1 MFEGRVYA
9 YRHSAGS
16 SLGTHWARR
25 AITGYTQQVSAGVDL
40 AWDAFNVLNH
50 VNFEKYNGVLISP
63 TFGQPHTAFPARQLQ
78 VSVRYHF

>member
-1 MFEGRVYA
+1 
-9 YRHSAGS
+9 
-16 SLGTHWARR
+16 
-25 AITGYTQQVSAGVDL
+25 VSAGVDL